1 MGTSVIFH
9 SGAGRGEIK
18 YIIFQQSSGERA
30 LKLQMENAVESAPAE
45 TPVAVQNSLEL
56 SVVMPCLNEAE
67 TLRNCIMQAAGALR
81 EAGIRG
87 EIIVADNGSTDGSQE
102 IARQCGARVVS
113 VQVKGYGHALQGG
126 IAAACGK
133 YILMGDADAS
143 YDFSHIPR
151 FFTELRAGADLVMGN
166 RFRGGIAR
174 GAMPLLHRYLG
185 NPVLTWLGRLVFR
198 APCGDIYCGLRAF
211 RKDAYEKLGLQ
222 TTGMEFA
229 TEMVIKAALLNMR
242 VVEVPTTLSPD
253 GRSRPPHLRT
263 WRDGWRTV
271 RFLLLYSPRWLFLYP
286 GIVLMVAG
294 LIVSALL
301 IAGPRK
307 VGSVTFDVDTLVYAA
322 ISILLGFQAITIAIF
337 AKVFAISEGL
347 LPPDNKVEKFLS
359 YATLEA
365 GLIAGILIFLIGLG
379 LSLYAVASW
388 RSHHFGPLDS
398 SQMLRLTLPAAVSMT
413 LGVQISIA
421 SFFLSVLRL
430 KRK

>member
-166 RFRGGIAR
+166 RFRGGIAK

-211 RKDAYEKLGLQ
+211 RKDAYEKLGL
-222 TTGMEFA
+222 
-229 TEMVIKAALLNMR
+229 
-242 VVEVPTTLSPD
+242 
-253 GRSRPPHLRT
+253 
-263 WRDGWRTV
+263 
-271 RFLLLYSPRWLFLYP
+271 
-286 GIVLMVAG
+286 
-294 LIVSALL
+294 
-301 IAGPRK
+301 
-307 VGSVTFDVDTLVYAA
+307 
-322 ISILLGFQAITIAIF
+322 
-337 AKVFAISEGL
+337 
-347 LPPDNKVEKFLS
+347 
-359 YATLEA
+359 
-365 GLIAGILIFLIGLG
+365 
-379 LSLYAVASW
+379 
-388 RSHHFGPLDS
+388 
-398 SQMLRLTLPAAVSMT
+398 
-413 LGVQISIA
+413 
-421 SFFLSVLRL
+421 
-430 KRK
+430 